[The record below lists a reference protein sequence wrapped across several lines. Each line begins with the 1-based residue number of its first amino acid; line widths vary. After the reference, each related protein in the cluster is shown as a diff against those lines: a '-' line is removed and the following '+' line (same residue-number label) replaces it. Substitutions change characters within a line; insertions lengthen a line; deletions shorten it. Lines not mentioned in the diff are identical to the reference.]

1 MKCKMYKQN
10 KKEQDFKKS
19 SQSKSTFNYKQNKK
33 AFRQE
38 RTFQTKTNYTNL
50 CSDSSEQTALQEER
64 TDRLKG
70 RNAVN
75 EALNAN
81 RPIEKIWLNRNSNF
95 DIGLQRLLAKAK
107 EAGAVIVETDTK
119 ALERLAGSNHQG
131 IVAQVAV
138 KDYLD
143 FNDFLTH
150 SETANTLSNAQE
162 LVIMLDQINDPHNL
176 GAVLRVADCIQASC
190 VIVPKHRACTLDM
203 TVAKTSAGAIEHV
216 ACCKVTNLSQ
226 AITKLKEH
234 GYWVIACDMAGEELY
249 QNQTLQKLAKDKLV
263 IVIGNEGHG
272 ISQSVKA
279 NCDFCVSI
287 PMYGHVNSLN
297 ASVAAAIVSYEIVRL
312 RQK

>member
-1 MKCKMYKQN
+1 MYKQDKNRQDKYKQDRSRQAFN
-10 KKEQDFKKS
+10 KFRNSRSASKTVMNSNELDKIEQIEEQD
-19 SQSKSTFNYKQNKK
+19 
-33 AFRQE
+33 E
-38 RTFQTKTNYTNL
+38 RP
-50 CSDSSEQTALQEER
+50 
-64 TDRLKG
+64 DRLKG

-119 ALERLAGSNHQG
+119 ALERLAGRNHQG

-138 KDYLD
+138 KEYLA
-143 FNDFLTH
+143 FSDFLARTAEAADN
-150 SETANTLSNAQE
+150 SEPNE

-176 GAVLRVADCIQASC
+176 GAVLRVADCVKASC

-226 AITKLKEH
+226 AISKLKEN
-234 GYWVIACDMAGEELY
+234 GYWVIACDMAGENLY
-249 QNQTLQKLAKDKLV
+249 TSPTLHNLVKDKLV
-263 IVIGNEGHG
+263 VVIGNEGHG

-279 NCDFCVSI
+279 NADLCVSI
-287 PMYGHVNSLN
+287 PMHGHVNSLN
-297 ASVAAAIVSYEIVRL
+297 ASVASAIVCYEIVRQRSNL
-312 RQK
+312 A